1 MSFLWLGKFFAFFA
15 IYKLHYWIYENVL
28 VRIFRCLFS
37 MFRFYFR
44 WCCESIRK
52 CISIHSKIMAARVHA
67 QHYIV
72 QSANTCCMTHSISSM
87 VHVSARK
94 ALAPTHCCPVYRH
107 PSGVHCMFVCVCV
120 ISAFVLIQ
128 PPKQSTANTHTRV
141 RVVRSMSECTSHGR
155 CYRAASVNTPNY
167 NTMRARISRDSV
179 YSRAGLFGRR
189 LLVDISNHTE
199 HWLARIWCI
208 RVD

>member
-1 MSFLWLGKFFAFFA
+1 MPFLNVSLLLPVMLRIHSQMYFNTFQNYGCACTRST
-15 IYKLHYWIYENVL
+15 LHSTICQYLLHDTLHLIDGARERPKGARAHPL
-28 VRIFRCLFS
+28 LS
-37 MFRFYFR
+37 
-44 WCCESIRK
+44 
-52 CISIHSKIMAARVHA
+52 CIS
-67 QHYIV
+67 
-72 QSANTCCMTHSISSM
+72 
-87 VHVSARK
+87 
-94 ALAPTHCCPVYRH
+94 APIWCTLCVR
-107 PSGVHCMFVCVCV
+107 VCVCV

-155 CYRAASVNTPNY
+155 SYRAASVNTPNY

-199 HWLARIWCI
+199 H
-208 RVD
+208 